1 MKKQVV
7 KKSFSHFQF
16 CQLSKDQTSKLKGG
30 SGSMTTDIIIIDV
43 ITS

>member
-7 KKSFSHFQF
+7 KKSFSQFQS
-16 CQLSKDQTSKLKGG
+16 CQLSKDQITKLKGG
-30 SGSMTTDIIIIDV
+30 DGSTTTDIVIIDV

>member
-7 KKSFSHFQF
+7 KKSFSQFQS
-16 CQLSKDQTSKLKGG
+16 CQLSNDQILKLKGG
-30 SGSMTTDIIIIDV
+30 SGNSTTDIVIIDV